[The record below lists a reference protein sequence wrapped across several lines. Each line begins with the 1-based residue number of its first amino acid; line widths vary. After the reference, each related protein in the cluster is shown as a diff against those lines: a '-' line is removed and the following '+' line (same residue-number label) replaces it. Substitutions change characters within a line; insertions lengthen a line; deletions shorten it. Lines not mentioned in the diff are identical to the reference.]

1 MKSKLMLTTCFNLSC
16 YSSAF
21 RSIFKDLL
29 TESKHIGDA
38 SKPKLKNKIPSET
51 LFENCSVHS
60 TSTFSTINTAAAD
73 RLHDLCN
80 ELGAPKALLKLL
92 GHHLLGLSF
101 KTTTSKEK
109 MPKLDEIIEFMA
121 QMFIHSTVHA
131 DLTIVAL
138 DDLQFMDDLSWKVVL
153 KINEIGKNVLFLC
166 GSRPYMFV
174 KEGFL
179 KEVKTKI
186 SDSTRFQELEVGPL
200 PRFDIARMIALVLD
214 INVGEIDATFLK
226 DIHDHTRGM
235 PNFALQV
242 LKTCKSKSMFQ
253 RLKND
258 KVGVPSGAADKV
270 SPFFYFSYPNRR
282 LLSN

>member
-1 MKSKLMLTTCFNLSC
+1 MICFGIL
-16 YSSAF
+16 SAF
-21 RSIFKDLL
+21 QSIFKDLL
-29 TESKHIGDA
+29 VQSKHIGNA
-38 SKPKLKNKIPSET
+38 SKAPLKNKVPSET
-51 LFENCSVHS
+51 LFENCSTHS
-60 TSTFSTINTAAAD
+60 SSTFSTVNTAAVD

-101 KTTTSKEK
+101 KSTTSKEK
-109 MPKLDEIIEFMA
+109 LPKLDEIIEFMA
-121 QMFIHSTVHA
+121 QMFIHSTMHA

-153 KINEIGKNVLFLC
+153 RIYETGKNVLFLC

-179 KEVKTKI
+179 KEITTKI
-186 SDSTRFQELEVGPL
+186 TDSSRFQELEVGPL

-214 INVGEIDATFLK
+214 INVGDIDSTFLK

-242 LKTCKSKSMFQ
+242 LKTCKSRSMFQ
-253 RLKND
+253 RMKND
-258 KVGVPSGAADKV
+258 KIGVPTGTKRV
-270 SPFFYFSYPNRR
+270 SILFFIFCFIPNER
-282 LLSN
+282 LSN